1 MNSFLTGGGG
11 AGQSIGQGLGA
22 ELAQRQQEQQ
32 GRQRRSSHG
41 HIGDNNTWNQSGFG
55 GFEFS
60 AQQHHQNPAQQQQN
74 NQQQQQ
80 QRAQL
85 DAFTFG
91 GNGAGSSAQ
100 NAGGNNTGYL
110 SPELGG
116 GMLQRSV
123 SDVGRGGHRI
133 SRSEDIR
140 GGGLMTANNAGFA
153 QSHLQQPQTQTQP
166 QPQNPYGH
174 HQNSLSVG
182 GGYEFHS
189 QQYLHPNNQLGAA
202 ASASRRSLPPT
213 AGGPPS
219 SLANPNANV
228 GHFRRLSSGSRSER
242 GAEVWN
248 GGGASAQHLNVQ
260 RRVSPYPSPNA
271 SPRVKYQELED
282 EGLGGLGG
290 ATASA
295 NANAGMHYGPSAL
308 LGLGHG
314 ASSMTLGLPPTG
326 LGEPPSSAGFTEEVG
341 ITGRGAYSGQ
351 HHRGG
356 SGSAHGDGGSSQGR
370 DESPTSIGATDGQG
384 NQIAKQ
390 NVTTGRTANASIR
403 RRKQDANFACTVPG
417 CNSTFT
423 RGFNLKGHLRS
434 HYEQKPYKCHWP
446 GCGKGFARQHDCKRH
461 EQLHSNFRP
470 FECEGCR
477 KQFARMDA
485 LNRHLRS
492 EAGAECAKVVER
504 VKGEVMGMGMGDE
517 DGGDVSMGMGGGG
530 MGGVE
535 EHELVLPPQ
544 QHQTRPGTRRRNTG
558 GAAAAAAA
566 AAHGLTDEEWM
577 SVAV

>member
-1 MNSFLTGGGG
+1 MKLKTAVCFSPTNQDSQQNLPLVAVAAAPNNIPSWTNSVHDDFEHQSPLNIFEFTGGANALTSPLFAAPHTPSYNVSYVNSPYSQHSELSFNGEDFNLELL
-11 AGQSIGQGLGA
+11 QDLDMVGLNDY
-22 ELAQRQQEQQ
+22 E
-32 GRQRRSSHG
+32 
-41 HIGDNNTWNQSGFG
+41 
-55 GFEFS
+55 
-60 AQQHHQNPAQQQQN
+60 P
-74 NQQQQQ
+74 
-80 QRAQL
+80 
-85 DAFTFG
+85 
-91 GNGAGSSAQ
+91 
-100 NAGGNNTGYL
+100 
-110 SPELGG
+110 
-116 GMLQRSV
+116 SV
-123 SDVGRGGHRI
+123 SDVRRGGHWI
-133 SRSEDIR
+133 SRSEDIG

-153 QSHLQQPQTQTQP
+153 QSHLQQPQTQP
-166 QPQNPYGH
+166 QSSYGH
-174 HQNSLSVG
+174 HQNSFIMG
-182 GGYEFHS
+182 GVFEFHS

-202 ASASRRSLPPT
+202 GASASRRSLPPT
-213 AGGPPS
+213 AGGASS

-228 GHFRRLSSGSRSER
+228 GHIGHFRRLSSGSRSER

-282 EGLGGLGG
+282 EGIGGG
-290 ATASA
+290 AASNANA

-314 ASSMTLGLPPTG
+314 ASSMTLGLPPG
-326 LGEPPSSAGFTEEVG
+326 LGEPPEEVG
-341 ITGRGAYSGQ
+341 ITGHGAYSGH

-356 SGSAHGDGGSSQGR
+356 SGSAHGGDGTSSHGGK
-370 DESPTSIGATDGQG
+370 DESPTSVGATDVQG
-384 NQIAKQ
+384 NIIMTQ
-390 NVTTGRTANASIR
+390 NVTTGRTANTSIR
-403 RRKQDANFACTVPG
+403 HRKQDANFACTVPG

-504 VKGEVMGMGMGDE
+504 GKGEGMGMGMGMGDE
-517 DGGDVSMGMGGGG
+517 GGGDVSMGMGGGG